1 MENYNKLFLL
11 EDPEFDMDK
20 WSKEDYRSPEA
31 MPKGNI
37 QISTQL
43 NAAYFGQPKLDK
55 DALKSF
61 HVPVKLSDGTWN
73 PKGTFSDLLKA
84 VYEGDNDV
92 KDARADAAAEHRSE
106 ISDARI
112 EGIIATMQLTYVPTI
127 ATKLELADLEA
138 YVKSA
143 SSYKSY
149 EAKQVGDGNRI
160 EFGFGVAFSSDKSEM
175 IVTRNGV
182 IVDAENYAIQTVES
196 GEGIAVKVIN
206 PDGSDAE
213 APVEGEVFAIFTER
227 EVIEVQAIEEKIIE
241 LQQGLGEAQAAYE
254 KLKASNET
262 LLDSIKAAKSEAAA
276 KLAKVKEELT
286 SAESEVTSNLD
297 ALAIAESI
305 DKVASLKTELG
316 TGRELLNSLN
326 GTLRNTTFAVANST
340 TDITD
345 SNTVISDNN
354 QRMAEFID
362 AATLKMQEAE
372 TERMAQAALAKAVD
386 KASHVGEA

>member
-362 AATLKMQEAE
+362 AANLKMQEAE